1 MVIRILIVEDHE
13 PTRELIRE
21 YLARDS
27 RLKVVAE
34 TADGDEAVTLARQH
48 RPHIVLMDLMIKGIS
63 GLKATRLIKKSC
75 PTTDVII
82 LTSYE
87 DEELKER
94 ARQSPDLPASAFLG
108 KREIPTRLLWVIDSL
123 IRARGSE
130 LGSPNNTQG
139 C

>member
-1 MVIRILIVEDHE
+1 MPIQILIVEDHE

-34 TADGDEAVTLARQH
+34 TANGDEAVTLAQQH
-48 RPHIVLMDLMIKGIS
+48 RPDIVLMDLMIEGIS
-63 GLKATRLIKKSC
+63 GLKATKLVKKSC
-75 PTTDVII
+75 PSTDVII

-123 IRARGSE
+123 IKARGSE
-130 LGSPNNTQG
+130 LESPNK
-139 C
+139 